1 MSKIAAR
8 QFFTTMW
15 LTVLVRGV
23 ASLVFGILAFTYPG
37 ITLNVLVTVFGI
49 YAVIDGLAA
58 LWGEFRGKGGG
69 TAALLHG
76 LGSFA
81 AGIFCLVF
89 PGTAAL
95 YVVLLIGFWNV
106 AVGLLQIAGAFVL
119 RNEMSNAVLLG
130 LGGLL
135 SALLG
140 LLIVLYPAGGAV
152 SIIWIIA
159 GTAIVVGLVLIVFA
173 LKLRRAGL
181 ELFR

>member
-1 MSKIAAR
+1 
-8 QFFTTMW
+8 
-15 LTVLVRGV
+15 
-23 ASLVFGILAFTYPG
+23 
-37 ITLNVLVTVFGI
+37 VFGI

-58 LWGEFRGKGGG
+58 LWSELRGKGGG

-76 LGSFA
+76 LGSLA

-89 PGTAAL
+89 PVIAAL
-95 YVVLLIGFWNV
+95 YVVLLIGLWNI
-106 AVGLLQIAGAFVL
+106 AAGLLQIAGAFVL
-119 RNEMSNAVLLG
+119 RNDMSNALLLG

-140 LLIVLYPAGGAV
+140 LLIVLYPAGSAMNIV
-152 SIIWIIA
+152 WIIA
-159 GTAIVVGLVLIVFA
+159 GTAVVVGLVLIVFA